1 MDKIKIETRKENT
14 PYQTSTG
21 LKIGEFYQKKPY
33 ADMTFDMELIQSA
46 FLDDSSM
53 YRSQLISKIKYALV
67 LIGTVLLLAL
77 VTKN

>member
-1 MDKIKIETRKENT
+1 MEKKMT
-14 PYQTSTG
+14 PYTTKTG
-21 LKIGEFYQKKPY
+21 LKIGEFYEKKRHHE
-33 ADMTFDMELIQSA
+33 MNFDMELIQSA

>member
-1 MDKIKIETRKENT
+1 MEKKMT
-14 PYQTSTG
+14 PYTTKTG
-21 LKIGEFYQKKPY
+21 LKIGEFYEKKRHHE
-33 ADMTFDMELIQSA
+33 MNFDMELIQSA
-46 FLDDSSM
+46 YLDDSSM